1 MDIES
6 SDIGT
11 TVPRDILIEII
22 KLVDFNPN
30 DCFKMM
36 LVGKSWSEYVLTYAN
51 ESLTSDAF
59 LLRFSENGTN

>member
-51 ESLTSDAF
+51 VSLTSDAF